1 MTVDTDQFQTLSAA
15 VLRMADCLTDLSAV
29 VGQLAELRTGTVLD
43 PAPQLS
49 PCPRPALRIVR
60 SAP

>member
-29 VGQLAELRTGTVLD
+29 VGQLAELQTGTVPD
-43 PAPQLS
+43 PAPQL
-49 PCPRPALRIVR
+49 PPYPGPALRIVR